1 MDKNFCLTLS
11 TGLIAAAAFLVTLFG
26 GIYCRFLTVS
36 SIPGTEEEEPVTLQ
50 FGIWYY
56 QSWVLVDST
65 EGPVAYQTC
74 YKYPDATVFDAK
86 WKSAKAFSTM
96 AIIIGGIVTC
106 VTLCAGCLYPTRK
119 MYFAASMAYMICCL
133 FTGLTLLMLD
143 SNACNNNVL
152 LLTEALTRNI
162 DFEDSCSAGIGAK
175 CIMSSTVMWF
185 AAAIGILV
193 AKPPQRPRVNTDNDK
208 GKNHDKT
215 SEQMEEIREGEPIQ
229 ADLTPAPVELEE
241 GAKEEAVQ

>member
-1 MDKNFCLTLS
+1 MDKFCLTLIP
-11 TGLIAAAAFLVTLFG
+11 GIFAAAAFIVTLFG
-26 GIYCRFLTVS
+26 GIYCRFLTIS

-56 QSWVLVDST
+56 QSWVLVDSD

-96 AIIIGGIVTC
+96 AMIIGAIVGC
-106 VTLCAGCLYPTRK
+106 LTLCAGCLYPTRK

-143 SNACNNNVL
+143 SNACNNNELVNQL
-152 LLTEALTRNI
+152 AESEDIT
-162 DFEDSCSAGIGAK
+162 FQDSCSAGIGAK
-175 CIMSSTVMWF
+175 CILSSTVMWF
-185 AAAIGILV
+185 AAAIGMLV
-193 AKPPQRPRVNTDNDK
+193 AKPPQRSRVNTDTDE
-208 GKNHDKT
+208 GRQHDKT
-215 SEQMEEIREGEPIQ
+215 YEQMEREGESIQ
-229 ADLTPAPVELEE
+229 AEPTPAPVDELEE